1 MITPGAGAGAGGADR
16 GHSTGGTAGGG
27 SLAAMPTPARL
38 TSTTLT
44 TPGLVTVE
52 HELTVPLDHAHPDGE
67 QITVFAREV
76 ADPDGRDRPFLVF
89 LQGGPGSEAPRPTG
103 APTSPGWLG
112 RALVDHRVLMLDQ
125 RGTGR
130 STPVGDLPG
139 MTPQEQATY
148 LTRFRAD
155 AIVADAELLRAA
167 LGVER
172 WSVLGQSFGGF
183 CSLHYLSV
191 APDSLHAAY
200 LAGGSPPIGRHPD
213 EVYAA
218 TWARQRGLVEQ
229 HWARCP
235 GDRERFLALHAR
247 LDAEP
252 LATPGGA
259 LTSRMLRYAGHRL
272 GMSDGSQ
279 HLHALLE
286 LPAGSPAF
294 RWGAAD
300 LMGFARNPL
309 YAVLHESS
317 YADGA
322 TTAWSADRTRPAAF
336 DDDPSLLFG
345 EHLHPW
351 VLDDVEALAPLAEAG
366 RLLADHPWPSLY
378 DPAVLATNDVPVA
391 AAVYADDPYVDV
403 TFSMETA
410 RAVRGTRAWLTNEHL
425 HDGLRADG
433 ARLLDRLIAMARG
446 RA

>member
-1 MITPGAGAGAGGADR
+1 
-16 GHSTGGTAGGG
+16 
-27 SLAAMPTPARL
+27 MPTPAHL
-38 TSTTLT
+38 TSTTVT
-44 TPGLVTVE
+44 VPGLVTVE
-52 HELTVPLDHAHPDGE
+52 HELDVPLDHARPDGE
-67 QITVFAREV
+67 QITLFAREV

-148 LTRFRAD
+148 LTHFRAD

-167 LGVER
+167 LGVDR

-183 CSLHYLSV
+183 CTLRYLSV
-191 APDSLHAAY
+191 APGSLDAAY
-200 LAGGSPPIGRHPD
+200 LTGGLPPIGRHPD

-218 TWARQRGLVEQ
+218 TWARQQGLVEQ
-229 HWARCP
+229 HWARYP
-235 GDRERFLALHAR
+235 GDRERFLALHAH

-252 LATPGGA
+252 LPTPGGA
-259 LTSRMLRYAGHRL
+259 LTARMLRYAGHRL
-272 GMSDGSQ
+272 GMSDGSA

-309 YAVLHESS
+309 YAVLHESC

-336 DDDPSLLFG
+336 DEDPSLLFA

-351 VLDDVEALAPLAEAG
+351 VLDDVEALAPLADAG

-378 DPAVLATNDVPVA
+378 DPSVLATNDVPVA

-403 TFSMETA
+403 TSSMETA
-410 RAVRGTRAWLTNEHL
+410 RSVRGARAWLTNEHL
-425 HDGLRADG
+425 HDGLRADV
-433 ARLLDRLIAMARG
+433 ARVLDRLIAMARG

>member
-1 MITPGAGAGAGGADR
+1 MAVPAPASSASIP
-16 GHSTGGTAGGG
+16 STTLT
-27 SLAAMPTPARL
+27 STTLTSTTL

-44 TPGLVTVE
+44 TPGLVLVE
-52 HELTVPLDHAHPDGE
+52 HELVVPLDHQNAGGE
-67 QITVFAREV
+67 TITVFAREV
-76 ADPDGRDRPFLVF
+76 ASPEGRERPFLVF

-130 STPVGDLPG
+130 SAPVGDLPG
-139 MTPQEQATY
+139 MTAEEQATY
-148 LTRFRAD
+148 LTHFRAD
-155 AIVADAELLRAA
+155 AIVADAELLREA
-167 LGVER
+167 LGVDC

-183 CSLHYLSV
+183 CALHYVSI

-200 LAGGSPPIGRHPD
+200 LTGGLPPVARHPD

-218 TWARQRGLVEQ
+218 TWARQREQVER
-229 HWARCP
+229 HWARWP
-235 GDRERFLALHAR
+235 GDRERFLALHAC
-247 LDAEP
+247 LEAEP
-252 LATPGGA
+252 LPTPGGA
-259 LTSRMLRYAGHRL
+259 LTARMLRYAGHRL
-272 GMSDGSQ
+272 GMSDGSE
-279 HLHALLE
+279 HLHVLLE
-286 LPAGSPAF
+286 LPEGSPAF

-322 TTAWSADRTRPAAF
+322 TTGWSADRTRPADF
-336 DDDPSLLFG
+336 DEDPSLLFG

-351 VLDDVEALAPLAEAG
+351 VLDDVDGLAPLARAG
-366 RLLADHPWPSLY
+366 RLLADHPWPRLY
-378 DPAVLATNDVPVA
+378 DPAVLADNDVPVA
-391 AAVYADDPYVDV
+391 AAVYADDPYVDA

-410 RAVRGTRAWLTNEHL
+410 RAVRGARAWLTNEHL
-425 HDGLRADG
+425 HNGLRADG
-433 ARLLDRLIAMARG
+433 VQVLDRLIAMARG